1 MRFRLIEDCEN
12 VCISQTSTWD
22 LTSFFKALTYLNRLG
37 GEFYTVFFVSAPF
50 YQEDPQTAMSLGKS
64 ERDFLIVNPS
74 TNDKIT
80 SVSKKGRVTLRED
93 LDEEGII
100 FAKYAISNA
109 LAQSVKLGV
118 WEQMLETYIDSI
130 EHIAEDLRMGR
141 DPKLTQRVSERGMSG
156 WGSIKVGGRGSYGV
170 GSNTGS
176 FRLVQ
181 VPWTTCL

>member
-156 WGSIKVGGRGSYGV
+156 WINKSGR
-170 GSNTGS
+170 
-176 FRLVQ
+176 
-181 VPWTTCL
+181 